1 MRELTFPLEGS
12 SGLTLVSLDLV
23 LFPKMDFDEAASTF
37 VGFTGALA
45 FVLDADFDDS
55 PS

>member
-1 MRELTFPLEGS
+1 MCGLTFPLEGS
-12 SGLTLVSLDLV
+12 SGLTLLSLDLL
-23 LFPKMDFDEAASTF
+23 LFPKIDLDDDDSTLVVF
-37 VGFTGALA
+37 VGALA